1 MTSPGERR
9 SVLAILA
16 ALGGSLLAWAG
27 LLTACTAQAHLGA
40 TTPSLHASRSA
51 GTATAHVAARVGT
64 IGTFAVRKRGMR
76 FVEPAHAGVTGASL
90 ATRRLLTEVY
100 YPLAGPAPAAA
111 RAPAKGPLPMLIFAP
126 GFMQCGAPYSKL
138 LRAWASA
145 GYVVV
150 VVNFP
155 LSDCEVGS
163 AATESD
169 MVNQPGDMSFVIAR
183 MLALSAAGHGFFSGL
198 IDPRDIAVTGQS
210 DGGDTV
216 AAMTAN
222 TCCTNHRVAAVA
234 VLSGAEWPP
243 MPGQYFVHHP
253 VPMLFTQGSAD
264 TINPPGCSV
273 TMYRADPD
281 VDRHYLDLL
290 GASHTGPY
298 WGANAYERIVA
309 RVTTAFFDRY
319 VLDRNK
325 AGRAMRR
332 FGNVPGLAVLYN
344 NGQGQFPSLYCN
356 T

>member
-1 MTSPGERR
+1 MTSLGGRK

-27 LLTACTAQAHLGA
+27 VLTACTAQAHHG
-40 TTPSLHASRSA
+40 TTSPSQHASRSA
-51 GTATAHVAARVGT
+51 GTATAHVAARLGT
-64 IGTFAVRKRGMR
+64 IGTFAVRKRGMTII
-76 FVEPAHAGVTGASL
+76 EPAHPGVTGTSL
-90 ATRRLLTEVY
+90 PTRRLLTEVY

-111 RAPAKGPLPMLIFAP
+111 TAHAKGPLPMLVFAP
-126 GFMQCGAPYSKL
+126 GFMQCAAPYSRL

-145 GYVVV
+145 GYLVV

-155 LSDCEVGS
+155 LSDCKVGA
-163 AATESD
+163 AATETD

-216 AAMTAN
+216 AAMAAN

-243 MPGQYFVHHP
+243 MPGQYFAHHP

-281 VDRHYLDLL
+281 VDRHYLDLI

-298 WGANAYERIVA
+298 WGTNKYERVVA

-319 VLDRNK
+319 VLDRKK
-325 AGRAMRR
+325 AGQAMRR
-332 FGNVPGLAVLYN
+332 FGNVAGLAVLYN
-344 NGQGQFPSLYCN
+344 NGQGQFPSTYCN